1 MTIDDEWL
9 NFLDNKQEDNSSSIV
24 KAEQQNTIT
33 FEELEKKCSNIYIS
47 TKTKILFLSKTID
60 IFADFWKIPII
71 DYNEQIEGITK
82 KQIKVSFDNI
92 DDYNKMLLK
101 LEEIPNVNSKI
112 INHSENERFKHTRK
126 ISIGLSKKDLLNH
139 SNKEKS
145 AFYNCFVLFLRIY
158 FNNTFKETH
167 IKIFNTGKIEIPGI
181 QSEEQLNIIIQKL
194 LVLLKMHIDNTIEC
208 NYKNT
213 ENVLINS
220 NFNCGFYINREV
232 LYSLLRNKYNINAI
246 YDPCSYPG
254 IRCIYYH
261 NACDKIG
268 KISYMIFR
276 TGSILIVGKCDEDV
290 LTIVYNFIKTILLN
304 EYANIYNEGSVKKI
318 IKPQKSRS
326 KFISVNVN

>member
-9 NFLDNKQEDNSSSIV
+9 NFLDNKQQDNSSSII

-145 AFYNCFVLFLRIY
+145 AFYNCFVLFLRI
-158 FNNTFKETH
+158 FHNDSFKEIH

-181 QSEEQLNIIIQKL
+181 QSDEQLNIIIQKL
-194 LVLLKMHIDNTIEC
+194 LELLKAHIDNTIEC
-208 NYKNT
+208 NYKDT

-261 NACDKIG
+261 TVCDRII

-290 LTIVYNFIKTILLN
+290 LTIVYQFIRNIILN
-304 EYANIYNEGSVKKI
+304 EYKDIFNEGCVKKVV
-318 IKPQKSRS
+318 KPQKSRS
-326 KFISVNVN
+326 KFITINS

>member
-9 NFLDNKQEDNSSSIV
+9 IFLDNKQDDTLIL
-24 KAEQQNTIT
+24 NTKLDQET
-33 FEELEKKCSNIYIS
+33 TSLTDLEKACSDIYIS
-47 TKTKILFLSKTID
+47 TKTKILFLSKTIN
-60 IFADFWKIPII
+60 IFEDFWRIPII
-71 DYNEQIEGITK
+71 DYNQQIEGITK
-82 KQIKVSFDNI
+82 KQIKVSFENV
-92 DDYNKMLLK
+92 DDYNKMLSK
-101 LEEIPNVNSKI
+101 LENIANVNSKI
-112 INHSENERFKHTRK
+112 INHVDTDRFKHTRK
-126 ISIGLSKKDLLNH
+126 ISIGLSKKDLLNNP
-139 SNKEKS
+139 SKEKS

-158 FNNTFKETH
+158 HNNTFKEIH

-181 QSEEQLNIIIQKL
+181 QSDEQLHIIIEKL
-194 LVLLKMHIDNTIEC
+194 LVLLKMHIDSTIEC

-220 NFNCGFYINREV
+220 NFNCGFYINREI

-261 NACDKIG
+261 NVYDRIV

-290 LTIVYNFIKTILLN
+290 LIIVYKFIKNIILS
-304 EYANIYNEGSVKKI
+304 EYNKIFNEGCIKKN
-318 IKPQKSRS
+318 IKPKKSRS
-326 KFISVNVN
+326 KFITINSK